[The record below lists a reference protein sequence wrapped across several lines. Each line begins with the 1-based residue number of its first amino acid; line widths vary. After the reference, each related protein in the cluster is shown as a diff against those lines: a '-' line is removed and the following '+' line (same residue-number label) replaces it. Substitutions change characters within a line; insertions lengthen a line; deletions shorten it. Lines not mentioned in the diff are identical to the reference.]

1 MDKQKIKVKEGFRP
15 NHSIDKGIEP
25 LSELEQKLKLLS
37 VPYKYSAEYEFYE
50 GKQMGLPNFQL
61 GKSSFWDTNAGY
73 IDKHE
78 NCGN

>member
-25 LSELEQKLKLLS
+25 LSELERKLKLLS
-37 VPYKYSAEYEFYE
+37 APYKYSAEYEFYKD
-50 GKQMGLPNFQL
+50 KQRVPSNLEL
-61 GKSSFWDTNAGY
+61 GTSSFWDANAGH
-73 IDKHE
+73 IDMYE